1 MDSGTPILILLL
13 ITSIGLGV
21 ILFLIKVTV
30 PRIFKR
36 VLDHYGHRLELAELI
51 MNTRRAPTL
60 WLTRQLEGLAQNPSP
75 DRAARLQRQAVR
87 ISIKNLKAIIKF
99 LSNANTYDT
108 PETRHMVLKE
118 LNAIRREWEAR
129 GWPAVEPDPDYVL
142 LRDRE
147 ELEGETYITHDP
159 AAGSEVES
167 GKAI

>member
-13 ITSIGLGV
+13 ITSVGLGL
-21 ILFLIKVTV
+21 ILFLIKATV

-51 MNTRRAPTL
+51 MNTRRAPSL
-60 WLTRQLEGLAQNPSP
+60 W
-75 DRAARLQRQAVR
+75 AARLQRQAVR
-87 ISIKNLKAIIKF
+87 LSIKNLKAIIKF

-118 LNAIRREWEAR
+118 LNAIRREWEEK

-142 LRDRE
+142 LRDRDE
-147 ELEGETYITHDP
+147 MEGATYIRHDTVTE
-159 AAGSEVES
+159 GDVNSQ
-167 GKAI
+167 

>member
-60 WLTRQLEGLAQNPSP
+60 WLTRQLESLAQNPPP

-118 LNAIRREWEAR
+118 LNAIRREWEEK
-129 GWPAVEPDPDYVL
+129 GWSAVEPDPDYVL

-147 ELEGETYITHDP
+147 EMEGETYITHNS
-159 AAGSEVES
+159 ANEGKVEP

>member
-118 LNAIRREWEAR
+118 LNAIRREWEAG

-147 ELEGETYITHDP
+147 EMEGETYITHDT
-159 AAGSEVES
+159 AAR
-167 GKAI
+167 GKAEPGKAV

>member
-1 MDSGTPILILLL
+1 M
-13 ITSIGLGV
+13 GL

-51 MNTRRAPTL
+51 MNTRRAPAL

-75 DRAARLQRQAVR
+75 DRAARLQGQAVR

-118 LNAIRREWEAR
+118 LNAIRREWEEK
-129 GWPAVEPDPDYVL
+129 GWSAVEPDPDYV
-142 LRDRE
+142 
-147 ELEGETYITHDP
+147 P
-159 AAGSEVES
+159 VAGPGRNGRGNLHHARFGRWERS
-167 GKAI
+167 GTRQGGLKP

>member
-13 ITSIGLGV
+13 TTSVGLGV
-21 ILFLIKVTV
+21 ILFLIKVTI

-36 VLDHYGHRLELAELI
+36 VLNHYGHRLELAELI

-60 WLTRQLEGLAQNPSP
+60 WLTRQMEGLAQNPSP

-118 LNAIRREWEAR
+118 LNAIRREWEAE

-142 LRDRE
+142 LRDRDE
-147 ELEGETYITHDP
+147 MEGATYIRHDAAAEGE
-159 AAGSEVES
+159 VEP
-167 GKAI
+167 GKAV